1 MAQYLLCI
9 GQRADIAFGLLVI
22 FKQLDG
28 KIAGRVAVAQI
39 GSLLQVLLDFLDA
52 MFYLV
57 AVVDVHMA
65 VVRVVVL
72 VALIHADDGLEE
84 FLHTTAVGED
94 GGHHG
99 HTEEASQAVGVDMVA
114 SLLGLVKHV
123 EGAHHAHVHVYELGG
138 EIEVA
143 LQVAA
148 VYHVDDDIGRLVDYL
163 SAHVDFFRRIGR
175 QRIGAGQVDDME
187 GVAVHLCHALLGV
200 YRHATVVA
208 HMLMGTR
215 DEIEERCLAAVGV
228 SHERHIDV
236 VALADGSV
244 FQLLV
249 GGSAGGVGVCAC
261 VGFYFGLDIGLCLGD
276 LSGGNHL
283 NLVGL
288 AMAQRNLISH
298 NTVFHRVVER
308 RIEQHLHFLAL
319 DKSHF
324 YDAFAKAAVSK
335 HFDDNAFLTG
345 FKF

>member
-1 MAQYLLCI
+1 
-9 GQRADIAFGLLVI
+9 
-22 FKQLDG
+22 
-28 KIAGRVAVAQI
+28 
-39 GSLLQVLLDFLDA
+39 
-52 MFYLV
+52 
-57 AVVDVHMA
+57 
-65 VVRVVVL
+65 
-72 VALIHADDGLEE
+72 
-84 FLHTTAVGED
+84 
-94 GGHHG
+94 
-99 HTEEASQAVGVDMVA
+99 
-114 SLLGLVKHV
+114 
-123 EGAHHAHVHVYELGG
+123 
-138 EIEVA
+138 
-143 LQVAA
+143 
-148 VYHVDDDIGRLVDYL
+148 
-163 SAHVDFFRRIGR
+163 
-175 QRIGAGQVDDME
+175 ME
-187 GVAVHLCHALLGV
+187 SVAVHLCHALLGV

-208 HMLMGTR
+208 NMLMGTR
-215 DEIEERCLAAVGV
+215 DEIEERRLAAVGV

-249 GGSAGGVGVCAC
+249 GGRLGGMGVGAG

>member
-1 MAQYLLCI
+1 
-9 GQRADIAFGLLVI
+9 
-22 FKQLDG
+22 
-28 KIAGRVAVAQI
+28 
-39 GSLLQVLLDFLDA
+39 
-52 MFYLV
+52 
-57 AVVDVHMA
+57 MA

-72 VALIHADDGLEE
+72 VALIHTDDGLEE

-94 GGHHG
+94 GGYHG
-99 HTEEASQAVGVDMVA
+99 HTEEASQTVGVDMVA

-175 QRIGAGQVDDME
+175 QRIGAGQIDDME
-187 GVAVHLCHALLGV
+187 GVAIHLSHALLGV

-249 GGSAGGVGVCAC
+249 GGRLGGMGVCAC

-324 YDAFAKAAVSK
+324 YDALAKAAVSK